1 MANALKSKQ
10 RVVFKKQSG
19 LGIAAGAT
27 GASEIDSYVS
37 VAMPFANNRVNSNVI
52 GANKMDRVSI
62 ATEFGIKS
70 GKYSD
75 ELQAGKQFG
84 IIQSVLQQTTNSAIA
99 SGAQTTISA
108 ASTTGNNGTLTW
120 AGGDWISA
128 GFSVGQ
134 IIRADGFASP
144 ATANNDHNFVVTSV
158 STTEIGIMAINNVA
172 VVSKAAGDSVTVS
185 VAGKWNYCPDSS
197 QVQDFYSIEVQNP
210 DIDVSMLG
218 KDCCF
223 SKMAVKAT
231 STSIATIDFDFMGL
245 DLAVLDGANSPY
257 FTSHTKLPSNAAL
270 SGAKGII
277 LVNGQAAGC
286 VTSWDFTFDTGAKMP
301 KPCITNGKSISSNII
316 LEKNTL
322 TGSAVFGFN
331 SRTLFDYAVNSSDI
345 SLILV
350 LAENDMANAN
360 AMAFHIPR
368 LLIDFPDITD
378 DSGALQCSVKFTALQ
393 YIGSDASIPYTILAV
408 QDTGAV

>member
-10 RVVFKKQSG
+10 RVAFKKQSG

-27 GASEIDSYVS
+27 GASEIDSYVD
-37 VAMPFANNRVNSNVI
+37 VAIPFANSRVNSNVI
-52 GANKMDRVSI
+52 GVNKMDKVSI

-75 ELQAGKQFG
+75 ELQSGKQYG
-84 IIQSVLQQTTNSAIA
+84 IIQSVLQQTTNAAIT
-99 SGAQTTISA
+99 SDAQTTISA

-120 AGGDWISA
+120 TGGNWITA

-134 IIRADGFASP
+134 IIRATGFSAP
-144 ATANNDHNFVVTSV
+144 ATANNNHNFIISSV
-158 STTEIGIMAINNVA
+158 ASEVLGIIPIDNIAVA
-172 VVSKAAGDSVTVS
+172 SKAAGDSVTVA
-185 VAGKWNYCPDSS
+185 VFGKWNYCPESS
-197 QVQDFYSIEVQNP
+197 QVQDFYSIEIQNP
-210 DIDVSMLG
+210 DIDTSRLG

-223 SKMAVKAT
+223 SKMAVKTT
-231 STSIATIDFDFMGL
+231 STSIATIDFDFVGL
-245 DLAVLDGANSPY
+245 DLEVLDGANSPY
-257 FTSHTKLPSNAAL
+257 FTGPTKLPSNAAL

-350 LAENDMANAN
+350 LSENETPSSN

-393 YIGSDASIPYTILAV
+393 YIGGDASIPRTILSV

>member
-10 RVVFKKQSG
+10 RVVLKKQSG
-19 LGIAAGAT
+19 LGVAAGAT
-27 GASEIDSYVS
+27 GASEIDSYVD
-37 VAMPFANNRVNSNVI
+37 VTIPFANSRVSSNVI
-52 GANKMDRVSI
+52 GVNKMDKVSI
-62 ATEFGIKS
+62 ATEFGIKG

-75 ELQAGKQFG
+75 ELQSGKQFG
-84 IIQSVLQQTTNSAIA
+84 IVQSVLQQTTNTAIT
-99 SGAQTTISA
+99 SGAQTTIA
-108 ASTTGNNGTLTW
+108 AAATTDNAGTLTW
-120 AGGDWISA
+120 TGGNWINA
-128 GFSVGQ
+128 GFFVGQ
-134 IIRADGFASP
+134 IIRATGFTAP
-144 ATANNDHNFVVTSV
+144 ATANNNHNFIVTSV
-158 STTEIGIMAINNVA
+158 AAEVLGIVPVDNVA
-172 VVSKAAGDSVTVS
+172 VVSKAAGDSVTVTL
-185 VAGKWNYCPDSS
+185 AGKLNYCPESG
-197 QVQDFYSIEVQNP
+197 QAQDFYSIEIQNP
-210 DIDVSMLG
+210 DIDTSRLG

-223 SKMAVKAT
+223 TKMAVKTT
-231 STSIATIDFDFMGL
+231 STSITTVDFDVMGL
-245 DLAVLDGANSPY
+245 DLAVLDGADSPY
-257 FTSHTKLPSNAAL
+257 FTSPTKLPSNAAL
-270 SGAKGII
+270 SGVKGVI

-368 LLIDFPDITD
+368 LLIDFPDIAD